1 MALFAASAKRPHEAG
16 TPATAGAYL
25 LVAEVKA
32 GDEVLA
38 SGQTWVGKAEPR
50 ENPLDVAFVL
60 PASLG
65 IRRDTAGVFYDNA
78 LEKAIS
84 SAGSR
89 RAGRRGQPRLL
100 VGRRAAFPGWN
111 LTLALEPVLLTQ
123 LRDMADGYTF
133 LDTSGKQVTVGPDD
147 PRALSADAM
156 LAGLKELAARDSVEV
171 AVSPYSGA
179 DLGVLAAE
187 GWRDGFEQVQ
197 MGKNGAAANAG
208 SG

>member
-1 MALFAASAKRPHEAG
+1 MTVVLPAG

-65 IRRDTAGVFYDNA
+65 IHRDTAGVFYDNA
-78 LEKAIS
+78 LEKAVS
-84 SAGSR
+84 SPDQGEPAGEGSLVS
-89 RAGRRGQPRLL
+89 LL
-100 VGRRAAFPGWN
+100 AAVQRFPGWN
-111 LTLALEPVLLTQ
+111 LTLALEPILLTQ

-133 LDTSGKQVTVGPDD
+133 LDASGKQVMVGPDD

-156 LAGLKELAARDSVEV
+156 LAGLKELTARDSVEV

-179 DLGVLAAE
+179 DLGMLAAE

-197 MGKNGAAANAG
+197 LGKQELQQTPG